1 MSFSREENGA
11 YMKRFLP
18 FLILFVAIS
27 FIGFLPAVFSDD
39 VLHEASFYFKSD
51 NKQVNCVL
59 CPRRCI
65 IPDGKRG
72 FCGVRENKGGVLYS
86 LVYAK
91 PCSLHIDPIEKKP
104 LFHVLPGSQ
113 AFSLAT
119 VGCNL
124 RCKFCQNWQI
134 SQAAPEDVVAFT
146 LSPEEVIAKVKESGA
161 PVIAY
166 TYTEPTVY
174 YEYMFD
180 IARLAK
186 AAGIKNVMHS
196 AGFINEEPL
205 RRLCPYLDAANIDLK
220 GFNNR
225 FYSEMTLGNV
235 DDVLRTLKILK
246 EEGVWIEI
254 TNLILPGLNDDPLEI
269 KKMCVWIRDNLGPET
284 PIHFTRFTPHY
295 KLMHLSPTP
304 ARTLEM
310 AKKAATDAG
319 LKYVYLGNISH
330 TEAENTYCPKCGK
343 LLVGRTGYVLTSMNI
358 VEGKCKFCSEAIDG
372 IWK

>member
-1 MSFSREENGA
+1 
-11 YMKRFLP
+11 MKKYGLFFTFIFAAACFIFLP
-18 FLILFVAIS
+18 V
-27 FIGFLPAVFSDD
+27 VFSGD
-39 VLHEASFYFKSD
+39 VLHEASFYFKLD

-59 CPRRCI
+59 CPRRCV
-65 IPDGKRG
+65 IPDGRRG
-72 FCGVRENKGGVLYS
+72 FCGVRENRGGTLYS
-86 LVYAK
+86 LVYSK
-91 PCSLHIDPIEKKP
+91 PCAVHIDPIEKKP
-104 LFHVLPGSQ
+104 LFHVLPGST

-134 SQAAPEDVVAFT
+134 SQASPEDVVPLD
-146 LSPEEVIAKVKESGA
+146 LSPEEVIRHIKESGS

-180 IARLAK
+180 IARLAR

-235 DDVLRTLKILK
+235 DDVLRTLVVLK
-246 EEGVWIEI
+246 DEGVWTEI
-254 TNLILPGLNDDPLEI
+254 TNLILPGLNDDAQEI
-269 KKMCVWIRDNLGPET
+269 RRMCLWIRDNLGPDT
-284 PIHFTRFTPHY
+284 PVHFTRFTPHY
-295 KLMHLSPTP
+295 KLMNLSPTP
-304 ARTLEM
+304 VQTLIMARRIARE
-310 AKKAATDAG
+310 AG

-330 TEAENTYCPKCGK
+330 TDAEDTFCPKCGK
-343 LLVGRTGYVLTSMNI
+343 PVIERAGYVITANNV
-358 VEGKCKFCSEAIDG
+358 VEGKCKFCGEKING